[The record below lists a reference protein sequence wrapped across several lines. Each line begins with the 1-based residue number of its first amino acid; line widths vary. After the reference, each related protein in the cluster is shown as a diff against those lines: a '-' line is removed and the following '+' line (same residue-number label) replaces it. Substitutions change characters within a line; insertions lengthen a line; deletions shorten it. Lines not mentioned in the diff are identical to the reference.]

1 MDILYARQVQK
12 DDTIRTLEIE
22 IQGLQEAA
30 EAWKAGAIARK
41 DPRGDFESSLI
52 QRIHKLDQRVRN
64 QEKLLNFCEG
74 RGGCQ
79 RRDWSLA
86 NRDID
91 RAMDSISFEL
101 ESILLGHDMGKSLL
115 TSTPISSTDL
125 TSLIQSYLLFIG
137 APFDGPS
144 VIENFVSTCDT
155 SHLIRTLTVVALR
168 EWVFQ
173 TDFPNFIDQD
183 SPFLRSVRNN
193 IIAFGKFSCQQDYF
207 DDRAK
212 H

>member
-1 MDILYARQVQK
+1 
-12 DDTIRTLEIE
+12 
-22 IQGLQEAA
+22 LQEAA
-30 EAWKAGAIARK
+30 EAWKAGEIARK

-52 QRIHKLDQRVRN
+52 QRIHRLDQRVRN
-64 QEKLLNFCEG
+64 QEKLISFCEG
-74 RGGCQ
+74 RGGRQ

-91 RAMDSISFEL
+91 QAMDAIGFEL
-101 ESILLGHDMGKSLL
+101 ESILLGHDMETSLL

-125 TSLIQSYLLFIG
+125 TFLVRSYLLFIG
-137 APFDGPS
+137 APLDGLS
-144 VIENFVSTCDT
+144 VIESFVSTCDM

-173 TDFPNFIDQD
+173 TDFPNFTDQD
-183 SPFLRSVRNN
+183 SPFLRSVRKN
-193 IIAFGKFSCQQDYF
+193 IMAFGKFSLSTRLF
-207 DDRAK
+207 PDRAQ